1 MKTNFSKTKNTDS
14 SDGQTRAIPSIPV
27 IEPTGIASRSV
38 ADIAANDFHKAGV
51 FQKYGID
58 FCCGGNL
65 SLEAASRKVGISEG
79 ELRSALQLT
88 ECETYIPDNNFY
100 NWTLAPLVEHIVN
113 VHHRYIR
120 DNAMTLMD
128 FAHKVAG
135 HFGKEQPELQK
146 LETRIGTAME
156 SLMRQMDREEK
167 VLFPA
172 IRQLAA
178 LENSTEATERAPFQ
192 FILQSLAQ
200 MQMDNC
206 SVRQD
211 LLSFRRHTRN
221 YDLPVGACNSYA
233 FLFNKLKEFE
243 ANLKRHMHL
252 ENDILFP
259 KSIAL
264 LQHSSPDSSWYRD
277 RYCRMENGIP
287 NL

>member
-1 MKTNFSKTKNTDS
+1 MKTNFSKAQKTDP
-14 SDGQTRAIPSIPV
+14 SD
-27 IEPTGIASRSV
+27 
-38 ADIAANDFHKAGV
+38 D
-51 FQKYGID
+51 
-58 FCCGGNL
+58 
-65 SLEAASRKVGISEG
+65 
-79 ELRSALQLT
+79 
-88 ECETYIPDNNFY
+88 FY
-100 NWTLAPLVEHIVN
+100 NWALAPLVDHIVN

-120 DNAMTLMD
+120 DNAMTLLD

-146 LETRIGTAME
+146 LETRIGIAIE
-156 SLMRQMDREEK
+156 SLMSHMDREER

-178 LENSTEATERAPFQ
+178 LENSREATDRAPFQ
-192 FILQSLAQ
+192 FIRQALAQ
-200 MQMDNC
+200 MHLEHC
-206 SVRQD
+206 SVRAD
-211 LLSFRRHTRN
+211 LLSLRRHARN

-243 ANLKRHMHL
+243 GNLAQHMHL

-264 LQHSSPDSSWYRD
+264 LENSSPDSSWYRD
-277 RYCRMENGIP
+277 RYHRMENGIP